1 MRGRDPGR
9 PAGCA
14 LPASLD
20 GVSEP
25 CHRRVGGRGG
35 RWAARRPCRARRPPS
50 RRRGPHTGRDVR
62 DEGRAVR
69 VRLRAGRAP
78 GVLRDLAD
86 RVPRAG
92 RQLRDGVTGL
102 ELSLRRTVVW
112 YGGVGL
118 LTGRG
123 MRRLGLPPQYFP
135 LILRGIQAIGVR
147 WLCGLLTAAI
157 FPGVVVTIQS
167 AGDMW
172 RLRAPTYV

>member
-35 RWAARRPCRARRPPS
+35 RWAARRPCRARRPPR
-50 RRRGPHTGRDVR
+50 RRRGPHTSRDVR

-112 YGGVGL
+112 YGGLGPP
-118 LTGRG
+118 TRRG
-123 MRRLGLPPQYFP
+123 VPELALPPPNFLLVP
-135 LILRGIQAIGVR
+135 PPNEVMGGASPRGVV
-147 WLCGLLTAAI
+147 TAPT
-157 FPGVVVTIQS
+157 FPGVVVTIPS
-167 AGDMW
+167 AGDMAA
-172 RLRAPTYV
+172 LGRA

>member
-35 RWAARRPCRARRPPS
+35 RWAGRRPCRARRPPR
-50 RRRGPHTGRDVR
+50 RRRGPPTGRDVR

-112 YGGVGL
+112 YGGLGL
-118 LTGRG
+118 LTGRRIRG
-123 MRRLGLPPQYFP
+123 PALPPQYFP
-135 LILRGIQAIGVR
+135 VILPGNQSVGVEALR
-147 WLCGLLTAAI
+147 AGLPPAI
-157 FPGVVVTIQS
+157 FTGMVFSIPS
-167 AGDMW
+167 AG
-172 RLRAPTYV
+172 

>member
-9 PAGCA
+9 RGGCA
-14 LPASLD
+14 LPDSVE

-25 CHRRVGGRGG
+25 GRGGWGGRGG
-35 RWAARRPCRARRPPS
+35 RWAARRPCRARRPPR

-112 YGGVGL
+112 YGGL
-118 LTGRG
+118 RLPPGRG
-123 MRRLGLPPQYFP
+123 PGGLAAPPAHVP
-135 LILRGIQAIGVR
+135 LVLRDIEAMGG
-147 WLCGLLTAAI
+147 
-157 FPGVVVTIQS
+157 QS
-167 AGDMW
+167 A
-172 RLRAPTYV
+172 RRAPPAATLPA